1 MKGREMHTEPPE
13 NQPDNAAP
21 LIPESGII
29 AYNLREGERPDG
41 MKVRYKI
48 KIVTGPKAREL
59 DQQHA
64 EIIRDL
70 LIWARQYRA
79 GQEREHHDHH

>member
-1 MKGREMHTEPPE
+1 
-13 NQPDNAAP
+13 
-21 LIPESGII
+21 
-29 AYNLREGERPDG
+29 

-59 DQQHA
+59 GQQHA

-70 LIWARQYRA
+70 LIWARRYRA
-79 GQEREHHDHH
+79 SQERGTT